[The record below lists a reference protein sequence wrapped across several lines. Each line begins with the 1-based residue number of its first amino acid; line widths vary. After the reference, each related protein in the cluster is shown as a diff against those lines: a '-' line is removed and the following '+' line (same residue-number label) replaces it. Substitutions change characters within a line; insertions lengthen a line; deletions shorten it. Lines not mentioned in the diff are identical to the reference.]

1 MGWHRESSEGDLHH
15 LFAYKFAGPCD
26 ITSTVPIQM
35 RILSHLML
43 DGLPDEAFPEVL
55 ELLAN
60 AWSFNVPSSQKIELP
75 QRRVLKGKVT
85 KRYERLAYSLGEQE

>member
-1 MGWHRESSEGDLHH
+1 
-15 LFAYKFAGPCD
+15 
-26 ITSTVPIQM
+26 
-35 RILSHLML
+35 ML